1 MDFNDISL
9 QRKVFV
15 RPNHLPKDLTKDA
28 IKVSKR
34 KEKHRPLICKGVLSK
49 AEEQSKSFCS
59 KTENLHPPETLT
71 GNKREMSKE
80 EAVLYNKAV
89 CTMSGNV
96 CNAVEKK
103 SRQYCTTISGNVCA
117 WGDREC
123 NMVSAMHA

>member
-1 MDFNDISL
+1 MS
-9 QRKVFV
+9 
-15 RPNHLPKDLTKDA
+15 KDLTKDA

-34 KEKHRPLICKGVLSK
+34 KEKHRPLISKGVLSK
-49 AEEQSKSFCS
+49 AEKQSKSFCS

-96 CNAVEKK
+96 CNAVEKGEK
-103 SRQYCTTISGNVCA
+103 EKIIYTIGGNVCT
-117 WGDREC
+117 WGDRES
-123 NMVSAMHA
+123 NMVNANACMRRQ

>member
-1 MDFNDISL
+1 M
-9 QRKVFV
+9 
-15 RPNHLPKDLTKDA
+15 
-28 IKVSKR
+28 
-34 KEKHRPLICKGVLSK
+34 SK
-49 AEEQSKSFCS
+49 AEKQSKSFCS

-103 SRQYCTTISGNVCA
+103 SRKYCTTISGNVRA

-123 NMVSAMHA
+123 NMVSAMRAWDESERERVPSAKCKMEKVANLKGLEP